1 VSSHSDGALQRTL
14 PIIRTL
20 RLVLSA
26 MKLGDAAEV
35 FAYAVDP
42 EVLRFTTG
50 TTPTRLEATHA
61 WLAQAL
67 ADPET
72 RMWALR
78 LHDDATV
85 IGAIEFGVPEPGVG
99 SVHYALARA
108 HWGKG
113 LMTEAV
119 DAMCRWA
126 VETMPELRAI
136 ATSVVAANPG
146 SARVLEKCGFRR
158 VGTATEQWDKEPEPV
173 ELHIYRRE
181 LVAEHG
187 ASREPIR

>member
-1 VSSHSDGALQRTL
+1 VQRTL
-14 PIIRTL
+14 PAIHTP
-20 RLVLSA
+20 RLILSA
-26 MKLGDAAEV
+26 MRLDDAADV
-35 FAYAVDP
+35 FAYAADP

-50 TTPTRLEATHA
+50 TTPTRPEETHD

-72 RMWALR
+72 RMWAIRLR
-78 LHDDATV
+78 EVPTV
-85 IGAIEFGVPEPGVG
+85 IGAIEFGVPEPCVG

-119 DAMCRWA
+119 DAVCRWA
-126 VETMPELRAI
+126 AGAMPELRAI
-136 ATSVVAANPG
+136 VTSVAAANPR

-158 VGTATEQWDKEPEPV
+158 VGTATERWDNEPEPV

-181 LVAEHG
+181 LVVEQS
-187 ASREPIR
+187 ASGRPTR